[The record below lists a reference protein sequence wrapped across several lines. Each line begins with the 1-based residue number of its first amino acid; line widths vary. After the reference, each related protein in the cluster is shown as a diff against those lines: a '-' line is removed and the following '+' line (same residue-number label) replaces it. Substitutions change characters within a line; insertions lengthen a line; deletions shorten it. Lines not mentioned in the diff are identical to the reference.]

1 MSAVA
6 RLRARFAA
14 NPDQPLKL
22 IGATGQLGYGVP
34 EPAFTT
40 ALARK
45 PDMIG
50 ADMGSTD
57 IGPTFLGAGEMA
69 TAGEQ
74 TRRDL
79 EKLLVG
85 ARTNDIPLIIGS
97 AGSAG
102 AAAHLDATLAMIRDI
117 AAEHGLSFKLAVI
130 RSDLDRDRVSAAVDA
145 GRVRGMGV
153 LPDLTVEEVH
163 ASSNLVG
170 QAGTEAFIRA
180 LETEPDVIIA
190 GRACDT
196 GIYACIPEW
205 LGFPTGLTV
214 HMAKIVECAS
224 LCCLPGGRD
233 PILAVL
239 DKQGFVL
246 ESMNPRS
253 GRNAYVCRCP

>member
-14 NPDQPLKL
+14 NPGQPLKL

-57 IGPTFLGAGEMA
+57 IGPTFLGSGQMA

-85 ARTNDIPLIIGS
+85 ARAHDIPLIIGS

-117 AAEHGLSFKLAVI
+117 AVEHGLSFKLAII
-130 RSDLDRDRVSAAVDA
+130 RSDICLLYTSDAAD
-145 GRVRGMGV
+145 
-153 LPDLTVEEVH
+153 E
-163 ASSNLVG
+163 
-170 QAGTEAFIRA
+170 
-180 LETEPDVIIA
+180 
-190 GRACDT
+190 
-196 GIYACIPEW
+196 
-205 LGFPTGLTV
+205 
-214 HMAKIVECAS
+214 
-224 LCCLPGGRD
+224 
-233 PILAVL
+233 
-239 DKQGFVL
+239 
-246 ESMNPRS
+246 
-253 GRNAYVCRCP
+253 